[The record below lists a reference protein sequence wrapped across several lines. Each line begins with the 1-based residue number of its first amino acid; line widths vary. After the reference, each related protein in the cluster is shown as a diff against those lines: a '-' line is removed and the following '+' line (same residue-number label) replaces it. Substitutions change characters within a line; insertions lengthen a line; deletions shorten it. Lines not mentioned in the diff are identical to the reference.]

1 MPANSRLATSDAANI
16 WSRTCLLLQAQE
28 FLQQVLQKLE
38 ALESRVSYVNSTSIS
53 SGHSDGHSGGS
64 SQTVEVAVEA
74 AVHLLERLLVTL
86 QCLAADAGTITN
98 AAAAA
103 QVEVLVAQLMQGIQQ
118 ATIATAAGAGAGAAR
133 LGAGPPVAA
142 ALTAL
147 RNAAGVTSKKQSQE
161 LQQQVSMLQ
170 LQLSERTAQLSAALS
185 ASART
190 DRTLQLKTRAVASL
204 ERQLA
209 AASSQLQQLQAS
221 QASQDRTIMQLQQE
235 LAVARLDHA
244 QLSATATAQ
253 AGELQAAVSKAAAV
267 EGELQQSQAAAQE
280 SAVACATAMDELA
293 AAVAAARQQA
303 LEAQAASAAAAA
315 AAQHVEHLTVQLGTL
330 QERAAKLE
338 AETAHSRQ
346 KADIGMQAARD
357 AEYRAVQTNTLLA
370 DTRRELDFTLKMLE
384 TAQQGQLHQQPQPL
398 QSEGVPASNGAPTG
412 DVMRTAAAQAG
423 APIQQP
429 AYS

>member
-1 MPANSRLATSDAANI
+1 
-16 WSRTCLLLQAQE
+16 LQAQE

-38 ALESRVSYVNSTSIS
+38 TLESRVSYVNSTSIAS
-53 SGHSDGHSGGS
+53 VGSNGYKEGGS
-64 SQTVEVAVEA
+64 QTMEVAVEA
-74 AVHLLERLLVTL
+74 VVHLLERRLITL
-86 QCLAADAGTITN
+86 QCLAADAGTISN

-118 ATIATAAGAGAGAAR
+118 ATTAAAAGAGAGSGR
-133 LGAGPPVAA
+133 LGAVPPVAG

-147 RNAAGVTSKKQSQE
+147 RNAAGVTGKQRSQE
-161 LQQQVSMLQ
+161 LEQQVSMLQ
-170 LQLSERTAQLSAALS
+170 LQLSKCTAQLSASLS

-190 DRTLQLKTRAVASL
+190 DRTLQLRTRAVTSL

-244 QLSATATAQ
+244 QLAGAATAHE
-253 AGELQAAVSKAAAV
+253 GELQAAVSRAAAV
-267 EGELQQSQAAAQE
+267 EGELQQSQSAAQE
-280 SAVACATAMDELA
+280 SASSCAKAMDELA

-303 LEAQAASAAAAA
+303 LEAQAASASAAA
-315 AAQHVEHLTVQLGTL
+315 AAQQVEQLTVQLGTL
-330 QERAAKLE
+330 QDRAAKLE
-338 AETAHSRQ
+338 AEIAHSRQ

-384 TAQQGQLHQQPQPL
+384 TAQQGHLHSQQQPQQQAEL
-398 QSEGVPASNGAPTG
+398 PASDNLTDGAPAGKVVNGASALA
-412 DVMRTAAAQAG
+412 DLEL
-423 APIQQP
+423 QQP
-429 AYS
+429 ASS

>member
-118 ATIATAAGAGAGAAR
+118 ATIATAAGAGAAR

-412 DVMRTAAAQAG
+412 DFMRTAAAQAG
-423 APIQQP
+423 APIQQL